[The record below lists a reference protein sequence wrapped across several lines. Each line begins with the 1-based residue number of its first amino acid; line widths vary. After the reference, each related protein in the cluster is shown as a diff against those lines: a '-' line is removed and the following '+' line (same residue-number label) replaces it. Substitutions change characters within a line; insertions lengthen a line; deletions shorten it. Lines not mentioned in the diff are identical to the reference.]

1 MIKTHKY
8 KILAALGFLVSLW
21 FAWPVYGFY
30 AHRDVVPLS
39 PFGWL
44 QVPEEAPS
52 AQNLSDP
59 AYAKAGNE
67 ALKILEKHRT
77 RMGAP
82 SLSAAVAVRG
92 KVVWAGATGWADI
105 KSGTAASPKTIFRI
119 GSTSKALTATALA
132 RLVDAGL
139 IDLDAP
145 ISTYVDNLPN
155 SDWAPITPRQLA
167 SHMAGL
173 PHYREN
179 GDWIGLYKTIA
190 LRSHYVSMHEALE
203 IFDGSPLLYRP
214 GEDFFYS
221 SLGTVLLGAVISAA
235 ADKPFLEVMEE
246 QVFGPNDMSSTIVA
260 PAQSRGSGDI
270 ATFYKRRNGK
280 VRPWRDVDLS
290 HRLPAGGFASTPTDL
305 VKMGIA
311 MLDDRYI
318 SASTREAFWT
328 QQTLANGS
336 VNEQGYAIGWRTR
349 EWEIDGVGLVRNAN
363 HGGVSR
369 GAQSWLLVFPDHEM
383 ALAFNI
389 NSKTDEFREFGWA
402 TYQDLARLFIQA
414 QSLIAR
420 Q

>member
-1 MIKTHKY
+1 MTRYRNY
-8 KILAALGFLVSLW
+8 KILAATGLLVFLWL
-21 FAWPVYGFY
+21 AWPIYGFY

-44 QVPEEAPS
+44 NLPEEAPS
-52 AQNLSDP
+52 VQNLTDLD
-59 AYAKAGNE
+59 YAEAGNE
-67 ALKILEKHRT
+67 ALNILERHRT
-77 RMGAP
+77 RMDTPAI
-82 SLSAAVAVRG
+82 SAAVAVRG
-92 KVVWAGATGWADI
+92 KVVWAGAAGWADI
-105 KSGTAASPKTIFRI
+105 RSGIAASPKTVFRI

-132 RLVDAGL
+132 RLVDAGM

-145 ISTYVDNLPN
+145 ISTYIENLPN
-155 SDWAPITPRQLA
+155 PDWAPITPRQLA

-173 PHYREN
+173 PHYEEN

-190 LRSHYVSMHEALE
+190 LRSHYVSMSDALE

-214 GEDFFYS
+214 GEDFHYS

-235 ADKPFLEVMEE
+235 AEKPFLQVMDE
-246 QVFGPNDMSSTIVA
+246 QVFGPNDMKSTIVA
-260 PAQSRGSGDI
+260 PAQSKGSGEI

-290 HRLPAGGFASTPTDL
+290 HRLPGGGFASTPTDL

-311 MLDDRYI
+311 MLDENYI
-318 SASTREAFWT
+318 TAPTREAFWT

-336 VNEQGYAIGWRTR
+336 VNEQGYALGWRTR

-389 NSKTDEFREFGWA
+389 NSKTDEFREFGWVA
-402 TYQDLARLFIQA
+402 YQDLARLFIQA
-414 QSLIAR
+414 QSRID
-420 Q
+420 QK